1 MSWSLG
7 IGRHSL
13 TTGSYSTH
21 RLSIR
26 TGDVATGLS
35 KQGRESDFCYGK
47 EAPGPGSEQL
57 LCQTQSRLWIRDTQT
72 WAQAASRAMPVVW
85 DVGVSATHTAGWQ
98 EGGGKGWP
106 GGGAH
111 FLLAAH
117 FLLCAEG
124 NGTERTEGT
133 CPDEQEPASGGEARR
148 ARWCFGH
155 WNQESMK
162 KAPTWTARGQ
172 TGMDFCPHSRNRV
185 SPGVTERIAYSGL
198 ETLVEAKGQDMG
210 RTDGRTEAHIPPS
223 RHPLSQSSWPPQP
236 FLPGSCYLEIKLFFT
251 STCLAEQDGGGR
263 RPCLVP
269 LCLPTT
275 FSHKSGCEPCAQPTL
290 VQI

>member
-13 TTGSYSTH
+13 TTGSYRTH

-57 LCQTQSRLWIRDTQT
+57 LCQTQSRLWIRDAQT

-85 DVGVSATHTAGWQ
+85 DMGVSATHTAGWQ

-124 NGTERTEGT
+124 NGTERTERT
-133 CPDEQEPASGGEARR
+133 CPDEQEPASGGEVRR

-162 KAPTWTARGQ
+162 KAPTWNARGQ
-172 TGMDFCPHSRNRV
+172 TGMDFCPHSRNRSYRADRV
-185 SPGVTERIAYSGL
+185 FRPGGL
-198 ETLVEAKGQDMG
+198 WWRQRDGTWDG
-210 RTDGRTEAHIPPS
+210 RTDGRKLTFLLPGTPPPRALGRPS
-223 RHPLSQSSWPPQP
+223 RFCQAHVIL
-236 FLPGSCYLEIKLFFT
+236 
-251 STCLAEQDGGGR
+251 R
-263 RPCLVP
+263 
-269 LCLPTT
+269 
-275 FSHKSGCEPCAQPTL
+275 
-290 VQI
+290 